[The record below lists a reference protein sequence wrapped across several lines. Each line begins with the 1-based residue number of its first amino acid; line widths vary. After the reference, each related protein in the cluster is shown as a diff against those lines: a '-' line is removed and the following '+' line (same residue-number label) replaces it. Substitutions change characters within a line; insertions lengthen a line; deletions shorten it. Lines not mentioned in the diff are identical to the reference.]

1 MVFANHAIGYITH
14 KSQKFSRIDHFSNSL
29 LYNRGGQLAALEL
42 LNVNIRPYGAL
53 QWLLI
58 FWPASRNE
66 LVTPVVQHKNG
77 YIFLLPQISLHMS
90 NGIYDQTNRNPAYS

>member
-14 KSQKFSRIDHFSNSL
+14 KSQKFSHIDHFSNSL

-53 QWLLI
+53 Q
-58 FWPASRNE
+58 
-66 LVTPVVQHKNG
+66 
-77 YIFLLPQISLHMS
+77 
-90 NGIYDQTNRNPAYS
+90 